1 MSPGANDIM
10 NIRPLLHVLFPS
22 LRSQAE
28 IEEVYL
34 AEAVDSEDL
43 ERRLREIE
51 RRGRIDRSLP
61 IEARFVR

>member
-1 MSPGANDIM
+1 MSSRVNDIM
-10 NIRPLLHVLFPS
+10 NIRTLLNALFPS

-28 IEEVYL
+28 IEEAYL
-34 AEAVDSEDL
+34 AEAVDTEDL

-51 RRGRIDRSLP
+51 RCGRLDRSLP